1 MNKLG
6 RILSFCVLIMIL
18 LSFVSVSI
26 TFLFNKL
33 FIPIQ
38 ELIIYLHSTVFMLG
52 IVYAFHYDKHVRIDI
67 FYQKYSS
74 NKQKSV
80 NQLGAIFLLLPF
92 FSFII
97 YSSFNYVVSS
107 WSKFESSSEVGGLPF
122 VFGLKSLIL
131 LMPFSMIVYALYKL
145 VRNK

>member
-6 RILSFCVLIMIL
+6 RILSFCVLIMIF
-18 LSFVSVSI
+18 LSFISVSI
-26 TFLFNKL
+26 TFLFNRL

-52 IVYAFHYDKHVRIDI
+52 IVYAFHFDKHVRIDV
-67 FYQKYSS
+67 FYQKYSLKKKTRI
-74 NKQKSV
+74 NKF
-80 NQLGAIFLLLPF
+80 GAIFLLLPF
-92 FSFII
+92 FSFMI
-97 YSSFNYVVSS
+97 YSSFNYVASS

-145 VRNK
+145 VRKK